1 MLMQQELTRLRIDQA
16 TDALNELAPILDTT
30 LQPMASMLLA
40 CWAAG
45 GKVLACGNGGSAA
58 QAQHF
63 VAELVVRYE
72 TERRALGAVALTADT
87 SVLTA
92 CANDYDY
99 RKVFSRQVEGL
110 GRPGDVLVAFSTSGR
125 SPNVNEAIHAAR
137 RLGMGVVGISGRKGM
152 NSHCDLDVMCP
163 GGSTAI
169 IQMNHLMVVHL
180 LCELIDSGV
189 PK

>member
-1 MLMQQELTRLRIDQA
+1 MILQQELTRLRIDQA
-16 TDALNELAPILDTT
+16 TESLNELAPILDTT
-30 LQPMASMLLA
+30 LQPAASMLLNA
-40 CWAAG
+40 FAG
-45 GKVLACGNGGSAA
+45 GHKVLACGNGGSAA

-72 TERRALGAVALTADT
+72 TERRSLGAVALTADT

-92 CANDYDY
+92 TANDYDY
-99 RKVFSRQVEGL
+99 RRVFSRQVEGL
-110 GRPGDVLVAFSTSGR
+110 GRPGDVLVAFSTSGK
-125 SPNVNEAIHAAR
+125 SPNCLEAIHAAR
-137 RLGMGVVGISGRKGM
+137 RVGMGVIGISGRKGM
-152 NSHCDLDVMCP
+152 LAHCDLDFICP

>member
-30 LQPMASMLLA
+30 LQPAASMLLA

-87 SVLTA
+87 AVLTA
-92 CANDYDY
+92 TANDYGY
-99 RKVFSRQVEGL
+99 RRVFSRQVEGL
-110 GRPGDVLVAFSTSGR
+110 DAALGQGDFGPLLGWLR
-125 SPNVNEAIHAAR
+125 RNVHSQGSLLGFNDLMRQATGKPLDPKDFEAHLDAR
-137 RLGMGVVGISGRKGM
+137 YLAEV
-152 NSHCDLDVMCP
+152 
-163 GGSTAI
+163 
-169 IQMNHLMVVHL
+169 
-180 LCELIDSGV
+180 
-189 PK
+189 

>member
-1 MLMQQELTRLRIDQA
+1 MLTQKLAYRVEETQECLGDLMSV
-16 TDALNELAPILDTT
+16 LDTT
-30 LQPMASMLLA
+30 LQPVASMLLS

-45 GKVLACGNGGSAA
+45 GKVLVCGNGGSAA

-92 CANDYDY
+92 TANDYDY
-99 RKVFSRQVEGL
+99 RRVFSRQVDAL
-110 GRPGDVLVAFSTSGR
+110 GRPGDILVAFSTSGK
-125 SPNVNEAIHAAR
+125 SPNCLEAIHSAR

-152 NSHCDLDVMCP
+152 DAHCDIDVICP

-169 IQMNHLMVVHL
+169 IQVCHLMVVHL
-180 LCELIDSGV
+180 LCEIIDSGV